1 MASFKSYCLDI
12 GADEQIIQLQ
22 SVSPASWENVI
33 LNGYYD
39 LSDNDEHWDIQS
51 EIEKINLAS

>member
-1 MASFKSYCLDI
+1 MDRNIKL
-12 GADEQIIQLQ
+12 EQIIQLQ

>member
-51 EIEKINLAS
+51 EIEKINLAP